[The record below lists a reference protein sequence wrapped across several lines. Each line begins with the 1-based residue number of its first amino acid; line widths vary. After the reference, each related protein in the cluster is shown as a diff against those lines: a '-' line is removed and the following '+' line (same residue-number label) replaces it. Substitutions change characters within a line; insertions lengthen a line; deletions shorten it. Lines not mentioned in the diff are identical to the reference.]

1 MAERAAAMQRQ
12 NGAPP
17 SKECLMSAIAGVAAA
32 QVAQSAQA
40 IKPVDRDGD
49 HDNNKPDAPLEK
61 AREARAVAQHKVNVE
76 A

>member
-1 MAERAAAMQRQ
+1 
-12 NGAPP
+12 
-17 SKECLMSAIAGVAAA
+17 MSAIAAVSGVAAA
-32 QVAQSAQA
+32 QVAQSGQA

-49 HDNNKPDAPLEK
+49 HDNNKPDAPMEK